1 MQLLNFTPQET
12 KALIFLLIALLVGSG
27 ITLYKRS
34 HPQFAPE
41 LMMEK
46 SPQSTVHSPPQKDS
60 LSGESIN
67 KKISL
72 NQATSEE
79 LEVIPGLGPILSQK
93 IIEYRE
99 AKGSFRK
106 LEDLMQVSGIGP
118 KKFEQIKD
126 YLTLE

>member
-1 MQLLNFTPQET
+1 
-12 KALIFLLIALLVGSG
+12 
-27 ITLYKRS
+27 
-34 HPQFAPE
+34 
-41 LMMEK
+41 MEK
-46 SPQSTVHSPPQKDS
+46 SSQSTVHSPPQNDS

-67 KKISL
+67 MKISL

-79 LEVIPGLGPILSQK
+79 LEAIPGLGPSLSQK
-93 IIEYRE
+93 IVEYRE

-106 LEDLMQVSGIGP
+106 LEDLMLVSGIGP